1 MDAVTYPDKKVSQFI
16 TENMIAVRIAHDQQ
30 PYATN
35 FKIRW
40 TPTLIVLDW
49 EGHEVFRSVGY
60 LPPEDMVP
68 ALMLGVGKVHFVRSQ
83 HGGAISVFS
92 DLLERYPKSDQ
103 APEALFFL
111 GVARFK
117 NTNDPKALQQLYE
130 ELSRRYPDSEWTK
143 KARPYRSLP
152 QERGK
157 RDL

>member
-1 MDAVTYPDKKVSQFI
+1 MDTVTYPDKKVSKFI
-16 TENMIAVRIAHDQQ
+16 AENMIAVRILHDQQ
-30 PYATN
+30 PYAAN

-40 TPTLIVLDW
+40 TPTLVVLDW
-49 EGHEVFRSVGY
+49 EGNEVFRSVGY

-68 ALMLGVGKVHFVRSQ
+68 ALMIGVGKVHFVRSQ
-83 HGGAISVFS
+83 YREAISVFS
-92 DLLERYPKSDQ
+92 DLLDKYPKSDQ

-117 NTNDPKALQQLYE
+117 DTNDPKDLQKAYE

-143 KARPYRSLP
+143 KARPYKLLP
-152 QERGK
+152 QERGT